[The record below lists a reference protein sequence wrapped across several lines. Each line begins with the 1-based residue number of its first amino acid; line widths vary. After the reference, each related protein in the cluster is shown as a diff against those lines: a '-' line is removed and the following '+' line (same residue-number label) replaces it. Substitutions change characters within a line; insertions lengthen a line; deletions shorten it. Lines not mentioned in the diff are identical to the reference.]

1 MSPQKNKVNGR
12 DLIRVAALSSDI
24 KDTLK
29 TIEIINHL
37 TRKKND
43 KFSRTS
49 NQAPDNIKNL

>member
-1 MSPQKNKVNGR
+1 MSPQKNKVKGR

-49 NQAPDNIKNL
+49 NPTPGNIKNL